1 MKPLECS
8 RLNAKNRVQAGEEN
22 LVVNSVK
29 SGRKIPQKRRTE
41 MLLLSRAERI
51 SFTIRNNMVS
61 LLYPAR

>member
-1 MKPLECS
+1 MKPVECS

-22 LVVNSVK
+22 LVVNSVR
-29 SGRKIPQKRRTE
+29 SGRKIPPKKRRTE

-51 SFTIRNNMVS
+51 SFTIRNMVS

>member
-8 RLNAKNRVQAGEEN
+8 RLNAKNRVQAGEDN

-29 SGRKIPQKRRTE
+29 SGRKIQQKKNRNVI
-41 MLLLSRAERI
+41 LSRAERI
-51 SFTIRNNMVS
+51 SFTIRNNTVS